1 MIKFI
6 FFKILKWKIIGFK
19 KLNNKCVLIAGP
31 HTHWVDFFL
40 GLEIRNVINED
51 IKFIG
56 KKELFFFPL
65 NLLMKFLGGIP
76 VNRNSNS
83 NTVDQI
89 SNYFIKRKQLKLAI
103 SPEGTRKKV
112 SKWKTGF
119 YYIAKRANVPVVAI
133 SLNFYERTVTFS
145 KPYFLTNNK
154 EKDFKILR
162 NYFKGSVGKIKEL
175 S

>member
-40 GLEIRNVINED
+40 GLAIRNVINED

-56 KKELFFFPL
+56 KKELFIFPL
-65 NLLMKFLGGIP
+65 NLIMNYLGGIP
-76 VNRNSNS
+76 VNRNSNT

-89 SNYFIKRKQLKLAI
+89 SDIFNRRKKFKLDFLIIGEKPTKRKI
-103 SPEGTRKKV
+103 DS
-112 SKWKTGF
+112 
-119 YYIAKRANVPVVAI
+119 AKE
-133 SLNFYERTVTFS
+133 L
-145 KPYFLTNNK
+145 
-154 EKDFKILR
+154 
-162 NYFKGSVGKIKEL
+162 KIKIIDHAEFL
-175 S
+175 KMLNKTS

>member
-1 MIKFI
+1 
-6 FFKILKWKIIGFK
+6 
-19 KLNNKCVLIAGP
+19 
-31 HTHWVDFFL
+31 
-40 GLEIRNVINED
+40 
-51 IKFIG
+51 
-56 KKELFFFPL
+56 
-65 NLLMKFLGGIP
+65 MKFLGGIP

-154 EKDFKILR
+154 EKDFKILK